1 MKLVRLWPASLFG
14 RITLILFLGLAAA
27 HTLSFWLVFVER
39 GMAMRDMMVSYL
51 ARDVASS
58 VAILERVPAAE
69 RPQWLRLLERRNY
82 RFVLDP
88 PPPGAPAQSRL
99 AQEIGIAV
107 ASALESSR
115 EVVAVEP
122 GDASP
127 GVRLRI
133 HLKLADGTPV
143 AVELGEPQLEVSPW
157 VFAVLAAQ
165 LALLALLTWLAV
177 RSATRPLAQ
186 LADAADA
193 IGPAAVGT
201 ALAETG
207 PREVAR
213 AATAFNAMQGR
224 IQAHLAERTQILAA
238 ISHDLQT
245 PLTRLRLRSELIDD
259 AVLQGKLLA
268 DLDAMQ
274 ALVREG
280 IAYARSAHSGSEATR
295 SVDLHALLDSLV
307 CDYTDAGQPVTLE
320 GGEGLLLDTRPQ
332 ALRRLVTNLVDN
344 ALKFAGNA
352 QLTAG
357 RGEHGIF
364 IVVRDDGP
372 GIAPEE
378 LQAVMQPF
386 YRVENSRSRETGGTG
401 LGLAIAQQL
410 AQALGGQ
417 LALRNREEGGLEARL
432 TLPIKDV
439 KPSA

>member
-1 MKLVRLWPASLFG
+1 VKLARLWPASLFG

-27 HTLSFWLVFVER
+27 HTLSFWLVFIER
-39 GMAMRDMMVSYL
+39 GMAMQGMMVSYL

-82 RFVLDP
+82 RFVLNP
-88 PPPGAPAQSRL
+88 PPPGAGAPSRL
-99 AQEIGIAV
+99 AQQVGTAV
-107 ASALESSR
+107 AGALESSR

-127 GVRLRI
+127 DVRLRL

-143 AVELGEPQLEVSPW
+143 AVELAQPQLEVSPW

-177 RSATRPLAQ
+177 RSATRPLTQ

-193 IGPAAVGT
+193 VGPAAPG
-201 ALAETG
+201 APLAETG

-213 AATAFNAMQGR
+213 AAAAFNAMQGR

-245 PLTRLRLRSELIDD
+245 PLTRLRLRTELIDD
-259 AVLQGKLLA
+259 APLRDKLLA
-268 DLDAMQ
+268 DLDALQ
-274 ALVREG
+274 ALAREG
-280 IAYARSAHSGSEATR
+280 IAYARSAHGAAEATR

-307 CDYTDAGQPVTLE
+307 CDYTDARQPVTLE
-320 GGEGLLLDTRPQ
+320 GAEGLMLDTRPQ
-332 ALRRLVTNLVDN
+332 ALRRLITNLVDN
-344 ALKFAGNA
+344 ALKFAGTA
-352 QLTAG
+352 QVVAG
-357 RGEHGIF
+357 LDEHGIF
-364 IVVRDDGP
+364 IAVRDEGL

-401 LGLAIAQQL
+401 LGLAIALQL

-417 LALRNREEGGLEARL
+417 LVLRNREEGGLEARL
-432 TLPIKDV
+432 TLPTAGV
-439 KPSA
+439 KPSS

>member
-1 MKLVRLWPASLFG
+1 VKLARLWPASLFG

-27 HTLSFWLVFVER
+27 HTLSFWLVFIER
-39 GMAMRDMMVSYL
+39 GMAMQGMMVSYL

-58 VAILERVPAAE
+58 VAILERVPAHE

-82 RFVLDP
+82 RFVLNP
-88 PPPGAPAQSRL
+88 PLPGARGPSRL
-99 AQEIGIAV
+99 AQQVGTAV

-122 GDASP
+122 GGVSP
-127 GVRLRI
+127 DVRLRL
-133 HLKLADGTPV
+133 HLKLADGTPI
-143 AVELGEPQLEVSPW
+143 AVELAQPQLEVSPW
-157 VFAVLAAQ
+157 VFAVLGAQ

-193 IGPAAVGT
+193 VGPAAHG
-201 ALAETG
+201 APLAETG

-245 PLTRLRLRSELIDD
+245 PLTRLRLRTELIDD
-259 AVLQGKLLA
+259 AALRDKLLA
-268 DLDAMQ
+268 DLDALQ
-274 ALVREG
+274 ALAREG
-280 IAYARSAHSGSEATR
+280 IAYARSAHGAAEATR

-307 CDYTDAGQPVTLE
+307 CDYTDAGRPVTLE
-320 GGEGLLLDTRPQ
+320 GAQGLMLDTRPQ
-332 ALRRLVTNLVDN
+332 ALKRLITNLVDN

-352 QLTAG
+352 QVAAG
-357 RGEHGIF
+357 RDEHGFVIA
-364 IVVRDDGP
+364 VRDDGP
-372 GIAPEE
+372 GIAAEE

-401 LGLAIAQQL
+401 LGLAIALQL

-417 LALRNREEGGLEARL
+417 LVLRNREEGGLEARL
-432 TLPIKDV
+432 TLPTAGV
-439 KPSA
+439 KPSS

>member
-1 MKLVRLWPASLFG
+1 MKLARLWPASLFG

-27 HTLSFWLVFVER
+27 HTLSFWLVFIER
-39 GMAMRDMMVSYL
+39 GMAMQGMMVSYL

-58 VAILERVPAAE
+58 VAILERVPPAE

-82 RFVLDP
+82 RFVLNP
-88 PPPGAPAQSRL
+88 PPPGAGGSSRL
-99 AQEIGIAV
+99 AQQIGTAV
-107 ASALESSR
+107 AGALESSR

-127 GVRLRI
+127 DVRLRL
-133 HLKLADGTPV
+133 HLKLADGTPI
-143 AVELGEPQLEVSPW
+143 AVELAQPQLEVSPW

-165 LALLALLTWLAV
+165 LALLAFATWLAV
-177 RSATRPLAQ
+177 RSATRPLTQ
-186 LADAADA
+186 LANAADAA
-193 IGPAAVGT
+193 GPSGGT

-213 AATAFNAMQGR
+213 AAIAFNAMQGR

-245 PLTRLRLRSELIDD
+245 PLTRLRLRTELIDD
-259 AVLQGKLLA
+259 APLRDKLLA
-268 DLDAMQ
+268 DLDALQ
-274 ALVREG
+274 ALAREG
-280 IAYARSAHSGSEATR
+280 IAYARSAHGAAEATR

-307 CDYTDAGQPVTLE
+307 CDYADAGQPVTLE
-320 GGEGLLLDTRPQ
+320 GAEGLMLDTRPQ
-332 ALRRLVTNLVDN
+332 ALRRLITNLVDN

-352 QLTAG
+352 QVVAG
-357 RGEHGIF
+357 RDKYGVF
-364 IVVRDDGP
+364 IAVCDDGP

-386 YRVENSRSRETGGTG
+386 YRIENSRSRETGGTG
-401 LGLAIAQQL
+401 LGLAIAQQI

-417 LALRNREEGGLEARL
+417 LSLRNREEGGLEARL
-432 TLPIKDV
+432 TLPAAGV
-439 KPSA
+439 KRSA